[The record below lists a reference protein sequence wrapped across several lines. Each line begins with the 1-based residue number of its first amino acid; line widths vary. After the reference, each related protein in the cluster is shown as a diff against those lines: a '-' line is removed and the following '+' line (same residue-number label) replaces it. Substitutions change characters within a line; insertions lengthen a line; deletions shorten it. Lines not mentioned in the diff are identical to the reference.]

1 VRRWT
6 SWSHAKTRAVC
17 VRSGGCRPR
26 APRRCWCRNLLTTAD
41 DDFLDAAGDVNEAA
55 FVGVADVA
63 VRNRPAILGERL
75 AG

>member
-1 VRRWT
+1 M
-6 SWSHAKTRAVC
+6 
-17 VRSGGCRPR
+17 
-26 APRRCWCRNLLTTAD
+26 PRRVRCACVAAVAVRGHPGRSWRRNLLTTAD